1 MTIQQ
6 KMISMQVDIIFNR
19 SEETTLKEYTMLAY
33 DADLELFRDNFKR
46 FMSENIAPHYEK
58 WEKEGLMPRS
68 VWSLL
73 GENGY
78 LCVDVPEEYGGY
90 GVPTE
95 YSLML
100 VEESARAGYGALST
114 AISCHS
120 EIAAPYILHIASEA
134 QKQHWLPKMVSGE
147 VVGAIGMTEP
157 GAGSDLQGMRS
168 SAILNGDHYL
178 LNGSKTFIS
187 NGQHADLVVLA
198 AKTDPQARAKGV
210 SLLLVD
216 THLEGFKKGT
226 NLDKIGLH
234 SQDTS
239 ELFFD
244 NVKVPANQLLGNPG
258 QGFAYL
264 MQELPRERTAIA
276 ATALGAI
283 RGAIDITTKYVQERQ
298 AFGQKIGSFQNTR
311 FVLAQAKI
319 DELATAAFYNQNL
332 ALYKVSKLDVET
344 AAALK
349 SFSTDMQMK
358 IIDSLLQ
365 LFGGYGYMTEYPI
378 SRFFVDARIQRIY
391 GGTNEIMKEI
401 VARGI
406 IGR

>member
-1 MTIQQ
+1 
-6 KMISMQVDIIFNR
+6 
-19 SEETTLKEYTMLAY
+19 MLAH
-33 DADLELFRDNFKR
+33 DADLELFKDNFKR
-46 FMSENIAPHYEK
+46 FMQEHIAPDYDQ
-58 WEKEGLMPRS
+58 WEREGIMPRS
-68 VWSLL
+68 VWNKL
-73 GENGY
+73 GENGF
-78 LCVDVPEEYGGY
+78 LCVDVPEQYGGY
-90 GVPTE
+90 GVPTH

-120 EIAAPYILHIASEA
+120 EIAAPYILHIGTEQ
-134 QKQHWLPKMVSGE
+134 QKQYWLPKMVTGE

-157 GAGSDLQGMRS
+157 GAGSDLQAIRTT
-168 SAILNGDHYL
+168 AILQDDHYV

-198 AKTDPQARAKGV
+198 VKTDPQARAKGV
-210 SLLLVD
+210 SLLLLD
-216 THLEGFKKGT
+216 THLDGFKKGT

-244 NVKVPANQLLGNPG
+244 NVKVPKDQLLGQAG
-258 QGFAYL
+258 HGFNSL

-283 RGAIDITTKYVQERQ
+283 RGALDVTTQYVQERQ
-298 AFGQKIGSFQNTR
+298 AFGQKIGQFQNTR

-319 DELATAAFYNQNL
+319 DELATAAFYNQNVE
-332 ALYKVSKLDVET
+332 LYMQGKLDVET

-358 IIDSLLQ
+358 VADQLLQ

-401 VARGI
+401 VARGM

>member
-1 MTIQQ
+1 
-6 KMISMQVDIIFNR
+6 
-19 SEETTLKEYTMLAY
+19 MLAH
-33 DADLELFRDNFKR
+33 DADLELFKDNFKR
-46 FMSENIAPHYEK
+46 FMQEHIAPDYEQ
-58 WEKEGLMPRS
+58 WERAGIMPRS
-68 VWSLL
+68 VWNKL
-73 GENGY
+73 GENGF
-78 LCVDVPEEYGGY
+78 LCVDLPEQYGGY
-90 GVPTE
+90 GVPTH

-120 EIAAPYILHIASEA
+120 EIAAPYVLHIGTEQ
-134 QKQHWLPKMVSGE
+134 QKQYWLPKMVTGE

-157 GAGSDLQGMRS
+157 GAGSDLQAIRTT
-168 SAILNGDHYL
+168 AILQDNHYV

-198 AKTDPQARAKGV
+198 VKTDPQARAKGV
-210 SLLLVD
+210 SLLLLD
-216 THLEGFKKGT
+216 THLDGFKKGT

-244 NVKVPANQLLGNPG
+244 NVKVPKDQLLGQAG
-258 QGFAYL
+258 QGFNYL

-283 RGAIDITTKYVQERQ
+283 RGALDVTTQYVQERQ
-298 AFGQKIGSFQNTR
+298 AFGQKIGQFQNTR

-319 DELATAAFYNQNL
+319 DELATAAFYNQNVE
-332 ALYKVSKLDVET
+332 LYMQGKLDVET

-358 IIDSLLQ
+358 VTDQLLQ

-401 VARGI
+401 VARGM

>member
-1 MTIQQ
+1 
-6 KMISMQVDIIFNR
+6 
-19 SEETTLKEYTMLAY
+19 MLPY
-33 DADLELFRDNFKR
+33 DAELELFRDNFKR
-46 FMSENIAPHYEK
+46 YMKEHIAPYYDQ
-58 WEKEGLMPRS
+58 WEREGIMPRS
-68 VWSLL
+68 IWNSL
-73 GENGY
+73 GENGF
-78 LCVDVPEEYGGY
+78 LCVDLPEEYGGY
-90 GVPTE
+90 GVPTH

-120 EIAAPYILHIASEA
+120 EIAAPYILNIGSEA
-134 QKQHWLPKMVSGE
+134 QKQYWLPKMATGE

-157 GAGSDLQGMRS
+157 GAGSDVQAMRTT
-168 SAILNGDHYL
+168 AILNGEHYV

-198 AKTDPQARAKGV
+198 VKTDPQARAKGV

-226 NLDKIGLH
+226 NLEKIGLH

-244 NVKVPANQLLGNPG
+244 NVQIPKDQLLGQAG
-258 QGFAYL
+258 QGFNYL
-264 MQELPRERTAIA
+264 MQELPRERTSIA

-283 RGAIDITTKYVQERQ
+283 RGAIDITTAYIKERQ
-298 AFGQKIGSFQNTR
+298 AFGQPIANFQNTR
-311 FVLAQAKI
+311 FVMAQAKI
-319 DELATAAFYNQNL
+319 DELATAAFYERNVS
-332 ALYKVSKLDVET
+332 LYQQGQLDVET

-358 IIDSLLQ
+358 VADNLLQ
-365 LFGGYGYMTEYPI
+365 LFGGYGYMAEYPI

-406 IGR
+406 LGKV

>member
-1 MTIQQ
+1 
-6 KMISMQVDIIFNR
+6 
-19 SEETTLKEYTMLAY
+19 MLAH
-33 DADLELFRDNFKR
+33 DADLELFRDNFRR
-46 FMSENIAPHYEK
+46 FLAENIKPHYEK

-68 VWSLL
+68 VWNQL
-73 GENGY
+73 GENGF
-78 LCVDVPEEYGGY
+78 LCVDMPEEYGGY
-90 GVPTE
+90 GVPTN

-100 VEESARAGYGALST
+100 VEETARAGFCALST

-120 EIAAPYILHIASEA
+120 EIAAPYILHIANEE
-134 QKQHWLPKMVSGE
+134 QKQHWLPRMVTGE

-157 GAGSDLQGMRS
+157 GAGSDLQSMRT
-168 SAILNGDHYL
+168 SAILQGDHYV

-198 AKTDPQARAKGV
+198 AKTDPTARAKGV
-210 SLLLVD
+210 SLLMVD
-216 THLEGFKKGT
+216 THLEGFTKGT

-244 NVKVPANQLLGNPG
+244 NVKVPANQLLGNAG

-264 MQELPRERTAIA
+264 MQELPRERLSIGITAI
-276 ATALGAI
+276 GAI
-283 RGAIDITTKYVQERQ
+283 LGSIDVTTQYVNERQ
-298 AFGQKIGSFQNTR
+298 AFGQPIAKFQNTR

-319 DELATAAFYNQNL
+319 DALATQAFVNQCVEQ
-332 ALYKVSKLDVET
+332 YMEGKLDVPT
-344 AAALK
+344 AAAVK
-349 SFSTDMQMK
+349 AYTTDMQCK
-358 IIDSLLQ
+358 VADNLLQ

-378 SRFFVDARIQRIY
+378 SRFYVDARIQRIY

-401 VARGI
+401 VAREML
-406 IGR
+406 GR

>member
-1 MTIQQ
+1 
-6 KMISMQVDIIFNR
+6 
-19 SEETTLKEYTMLAY
+19 MLPY
-33 DADLELFRDNFKR
+33 DAELELFRDNFKR
-46 FMSENIAPHYEK
+46 YMKEHIAPHYDQ
-58 WEKEGLMPRS
+58 WEREGIMPRS
-68 VWSLL
+68 VWNSL
-73 GENGY
+73 GENGF
-78 LCVDVPEEYGGY
+78 LCVDLPEEYGGY
-90 GVPTE
+90 GVPTH

-120 EIAAPYILHIASEA
+120 EIAAPYILNIGSEA
-134 QKQHWLPKMVSGE
+134 QKQYWLPKMATGE

-157 GAGSDLQGMRS
+157 GAGSDVQAMRTT
-168 SAILNGDHYL
+168 AILDGEHYV

-187 NGQHADLVVLA
+187 NGQHAGLVVLA
-198 AKTDPQARAKGV
+198 VKTDPQARAKGV
-210 SLLLVD
+210 SLLLAD

-226 NLDKIGLH
+226 NLEKIGLH

-244 NVKVPANQLLGNPG
+244 NVQIPKDQLLGQAG
-258 QGFAYL
+258 QGFNYL
-264 MQELPRERTAIA
+264 MQELPRERTSIA

-283 RGAIDITTKYVQERQ
+283 RGAIDITTAYIKERQ
-298 AFGQKIGSFQNTR
+298 AFGQPIANFQNTR
-311 FVLAQAKI
+311 FVMAQAKI
-319 DELATAAFYNQNL
+319 DELATAAFYERNVS
-332 ALYKVSKLDVET
+332 LYQQGQLDVET

-358 IIDSLLQ
+358 VADNLLQ
-365 LFGGYGYMTEYPI
+365 LFGGYGYMAEYPI

-406 IGR
+406 LGKV

>member
-1 MTIQQ
+1 
-6 KMISMQVDIIFNR
+6 
-19 SEETTLKEYTMLAY
+19 MLAY

-46 FMSENIAPHYEK
+46 FMSEHIAPHYEK
-58 WEKEGLMPRS
+58 WEREGIMPRS
-68 VWSLL
+68 VWTLL
-73 GENGY
+73 GENGF

-90 GVPTE
+90 GVPTH

-100 VEESARAGYGALST
+100 VEESARAGYCALST
-114 AISCHS
+114 GISCHS
-120 EIAAPYILHIASEA
+120 EIAAPYIQHIRSEE
-134 QKQHWLPKMVSGE
+134 QKQYWLPKMVSGE

-157 GAGSDLQGMRS
+157 GAGSDLQAMRT
-168 SAILNGDHYL
+168 SAILQGDHYV

-187 NGQHADLVVLA
+187 NGQHADVVVLA
-198 AKTDPQARAKGV
+198 VKTDPQARAKGV

-244 NVKVPANQLLGNPG
+244 NVKVPKDQLLGNAG
-258 QGFAYL
+258 SGFAYL

-276 ATALGAI
+276 ATSLGAI
-283 RGAIDITTKYVQERQ
+283 RGSIDLATQYVKERQ
-298 AFGQKIGSFQNTR
+298 AFGQAIANFQNTR

-319 DELATAAFYNQNL
+319 DELATAAFYNQNV
-332 ALYKVSKLDVET
+332 ALYNEGKLDVET

-358 IIDSLLQ
+358 VTDNLLQ

-401 VARGI
+401 VARGL
-406 IGR
+406 IGKA

>member
-1 MTIQQ
+1 
-6 KMISMQVDIIFNR
+6 
-19 SEETTLKEYTMLAY
+19 MLAY
-33 DADLELFRDNFKR
+33 DADLELFRDNFRR
-46 FMSENIAPHYEK
+46 FLAEQVAPHYDE
-58 WEKEGLMPRS
+58 WERKGIMPRE
-68 VWSLL
+68 VWSQM
-73 GENGY
+73 GENGF

-90 GVPTE
+90 GVPTH

-100 VEESARAGYGALST
+100 VEESARAGFNSIST
-114 AISCHS
+114 GLSCHS
-120 EIAAPYILHIASEA
+120 DIAAPYILHIGSEE
-134 QKQHWLPKMVSGE
+134 QKKYWLPKMVTGE

-157 GAGSDLQGMRS
+157 GAGSDLQAMRT
-168 SAILNGDHYL
+168 SAILQDDHYV

-198 AKTDPQARAKGV
+198 VKTDPQARAKGV
-210 SLLLVD
+210 SLMLVD
-216 THLEGFKKGT
+216 SHLEGFKKGT

-244 NVKVPANQLLGNPG
+244 NVKVPKDQLLGQAG

-283 RGAIDITTKYVQERQ
+283 RGSIDLTTSYVKERQ
-298 AFGQKIGSFQNTR
+298 AFGQAIGQFQNTR

-319 DELATAAFYNQNL
+319 DELATTAFYNQNL
-332 ALYKVSKLDVET
+332 ELYMQGKLDVET

-349 SFSTDMQMK
+349 SFATDMQMK
-358 IIDSLLQ
+358 IADNLLQ

-401 VARGI
+401 VARSLL
-406 IGR
+406 GR

>member
-1 MTIQQ
+1 LRLENQEIRLKGIQ
-6 KMISMQVDIIFNR
+6 N
-19 SEETTLKEYTMLAY
+19 MLAY

-46 FMSENIAPHYEK
+46 FMNEHVAPHYEQ

-120 EIAAPYILHIASEA
+120 EIAAPYILHIANEE

-168 SAILNGDHYL
+168 SAILNGDHYV

-244 NVKVPANQLLGNPG
+244 NVKVPASQLLGNPG

-283 RGAIDITTKYVQERQ
+283 RGAIDVTTQYVKERQ
-298 AFGQKIGSFQNTR
+298 AFGQAIASFQNTR
-311 FVLAQAKI
+311 FVMAQAKI

-332 ALYKVSKLDVET
+332 ALYKEAKLDVET

-358 IIDSLLQ
+358 VIDNLLQ

-406 IGR
+406 LGR

>member
-1 MTIQQ
+1 
-6 KMISMQVDIIFNR
+6 
-19 SEETTLKEYTMLAY
+19 MLAY

-46 FMSENIAPHYEK
+46 FMSEHIAPHYEK
-58 WEKEGLMPRS
+58 WEREGIMPRS
-68 VWSLL
+68 VWTLL
-73 GENGY
+73 GENGF

-90 GVPTE
+90 GVPTH

-100 VEESARAGYGALST
+100 VEESARAGYCALST
-114 AISCHS
+114 GISCHS
-120 EIAAPYILHIASEA
+120 EIAAPYIQHIGSEE
-134 QKQHWLPKMVSGE
+134 QKQYWLPKMVSGE

-157 GAGSDLQGMRS
+157 GAGSDLQAMRT
-168 SAILNGDHYL
+168 SAILQGDHYV

-187 NGQHADLVVLA
+187 NGQHADVVVLA
-198 AKTDPQARAKGV
+198 VKTDPQARAKGV
-210 SLLLVD
+210 SLLLVY

-244 NVKVPANQLLGNPG
+244 NVKVPKDQLLGNAG
-258 QGFAYL
+258 SGFAYL

-276 ATALGAI
+276 ATSLGAI
-283 RGAIDITTKYVQERQ
+283 RGSIDLATQYVKERQ
-298 AFGQKIGSFQNTR
+298 AFGQAIANFQNTR

-319 DELATAAFYNQNL
+319 DELATAAFYNQNV
-332 ALYKVSKLDVET
+332 ALYNEGKLDVET

-358 IIDSLLQ
+358 VADNLLQ

-401 VARGI
+401 VARGL
-406 IGR
+406 IGKA

>member
-1 MTIQQ
+1 
-6 KMISMQVDIIFNR
+6 
-19 SEETTLKEYTMLAY
+19 MLAY

-46 FMSENIAPHYEK
+46 FMSEHIAPHYEK
-58 WEKEGLMPRS
+58 WEREGIMPRS
-68 VWSLL
+68 VWNLL
-73 GENGY
+73 GENGF

-90 GVPTE
+90 GVPTH

-100 VEESARAGYGALST
+100 VEESARAGYCALST
-114 AISCHS
+114 GISCHS
-120 EIAAPYILHIASEA
+120 EIAAPYIQHIGSEE
-134 QKQHWLPKMVSGE
+134 QKQYWLPKMVSGE

-157 GAGSDLQGMRS
+157 GAGSDLQAMRT
-168 SAILNGDHYL
+168 SAILQGDHYV

-187 NGQHADLVVLA
+187 NGQHADVVVLA
-198 AKTDPQARAKGV
+198 VKTDPQARAKGV

-244 NVKVPANQLLGNPG
+244 DVKVPKDQLLGNAG
-258 QGFAYL
+258 SGFAYL

-276 ATALGAI
+276 ATSLGAI
-283 RGAIDITTKYVQERQ
+283 RGSIDLATQYVKERQ
-298 AFGQKIGSFQNTR
+298 AFGQAIANFQNTR

-319 DELATAAFYNQNL
+319 DELATAAFYNQNV
-332 ALYKVSKLDVET
+332 ALYNEGKLDVET

-358 IIDSLLQ
+358 VADNLLQ

-401 VARGI
+401 VARGL
-406 IGR
+406 IGKA

>member
-1 MTIQQ
+1 
-6 KMISMQVDIIFNR
+6 
-19 SEETTLKEYTMLAY
+19 MLAY

-46 FMSENIAPHYEK
+46 FMNEHIAPDYAA
-58 WEKEGLMPRS
+58 WERDGIMPREI
-68 VWSLL
+68 WSRL
-73 GENGY
+73 GENGF
-78 LCVDVPEEYGGY
+78 LCVDVPEAYGGY
-90 GVPTE
+90 GVAVE

-100 VEESARAGYGALST
+100 IEESARAGFAALST

-120 EIAAPYILHIASEA
+120 DIAAPYILHIANEA
-134 QKQHWLPKMVSGE
+134 QKQYWLPKMVTGE

-157 GAGSDLQGMRS
+157 GAGSDLQAMRS
-168 SAILNGDHYL
+168 SAILQGDHYL

-210 SLLLVD
+210 SLLLLD
-216 THLEGFKKGT
+216 THLEGFKKGS
-226 NLDKIGLH
+226 NLNKIGLH

-244 NVKVPANQLLGNPG
+244 NIKVPKDQLLGQPG

-276 ATALGAI
+276 STAIGAI
-283 RGAIDITTKYVQERQ
+283 RGSIDVTIAYVKERQ
-298 AFGQKIGSFQNTR
+298 AFGQPISQFQNTR

-319 DELATAAFYNQNL
+319 DELAAAAFYNQNVE
-332 ALYKVSKLDVET
+332 LYMQGKLDVET

-349 SFSTDMQMK
+349 SFATDMQMK
-358 IIDSLLQ
+358 IADNLLQ

-401 VARGI
+401 VARSI
-406 IGR
+406 LGR

>member
-1 MTIQQ
+1 
-6 KMISMQVDIIFNR
+6 
-19 SEETTLKEYTMLAY
+19 MLAY

-46 FMSENIAPHYEK
+46 FMQQYVAPHYEQ
-58 WEKEGLMPRS
+58 WERDGIMPRS
-68 VWSLL
+68 LWNAL
-73 GENGY
+73 GENGF
-78 LCVDVPEEYGGY
+78 LCVDLPEQYGGY
-90 GVPTE
+90 DVPVD

-100 VEESARAGYGALST
+100 VEESARAGFSALST
-114 AISCHS
+114 GISCHS
-120 EIAAPYILHIASEA
+120 EIAAPYILNIGTEA
-134 QKQHWLPKMVSGE
+134 QKQYWLPKMAAGE

-157 GAGSDLQGMRS
+157 AAGSDLQAMRTN
-168 SAILNGDHYL
+168 AILQDDHYL

-187 NGQHADLVVLA
+187 NGQHADLVILA
-198 AKTDPQARAKGV
+198 VKTDPQARAKGV
-210 SLLLVD
+210 SLMLLD
-216 THLEGFKKGT
+216 THLDGFKKGT
-226 NLDKIGLH
+226 NLSKIGLH

-244 NVKVPANQLLGNPG
+244 NIQVPKDQLLGQAG

-283 RGAIDITTKYVQERQ
+283 RGCIDITIAYVKERQ
-298 AFGQKIGSFQNTR
+298 AFGQPISQFQNTR

-319 DELATAAFYNQNL
+319 DEQATAAFYQHNVE
-332 ALYKVSKLDVET
+332 LYKQAKLDVET

-358 IIDSLLQ
+358 VADNLLQ
-365 LFGGYGYMTEYPI
+365 LFGGYGYMSEYPI
-378 SRFFVDARIQRIY
+378 SRFFVDARIQQIY

-401 VARGI
+401 VARGLL
-406 IGR
+406 GR

>member
-1 MTIQQ
+1 
-6 KMISMQVDIIFNR
+6 
-19 SEETTLKEYTMLAY
+19 MLPY
-33 DADLELFRDNFKR
+33 DAELELFRDNFKR
-46 FMSENIAPHYEK
+46 YMKEHIAPHYDQ
-58 WEKEGLMPRS
+58 WEREGIMPRS
-68 VWSLL
+68 VWNSL
-73 GENGY
+73 GENGF
-78 LCVDVPEEYGGY
+78 LCVDLPEEYGGY
-90 GVPTE
+90 GVPTH

-120 EIAAPYILHIASEA
+120 EIAAPYILNIGSEA
-134 QKQHWLPKMVSGE
+134 QKQYWLPKMVTGE

-157 GAGSDLQGMRS
+157 GAGSDVQAMRTT
-168 SAILNGDHYL
+168 AILDGEHYV

-198 AKTDPQARAKGV
+198 VKTDPQARAKGV
-210 SLLLVD
+210 SLLLAD

-226 NLDKIGLH
+226 NLEKIGLH

-244 NVKVPANQLLGNPG
+244 NVQIPKDQLLGQAG
-258 QGFAYL
+258 QGFNYL
-264 MQELPRERTAIA
+264 MQELPRERTSIA

-283 RGAIDITTKYVQERQ
+283 RGAIDITTAYIKERQ
-298 AFGQKIGSFQNTR
+298 AFGQPIANFQNTR
-311 FVLAQAKI
+311 FVMAQAKI
-319 DELATAAFYNQNL
+319 DELATAAFYEHNVS
-332 ALYKVSKLDVET
+332 LYQQGQLDVET

-358 IIDSLLQ
+358 VADNLLQ
-365 LFGGYGYMTEYPI
+365 LFGGYGYMAEYPI

-406 IGR
+406 LGKV

>member
-1 MTIQQ
+1 
-6 KMISMQVDIIFNR
+6 
-19 SEETTLKEYTMLAY
+19 MLAY
-33 DADLELFRDNFKR
+33 DADLELFRDNFRR
-46 FMSENIAPHYEK
+46 FMKDHIEPHYAQ
-58 WEKEGLMPRS
+58 WEREGKTPRS
-68 VWSLL
+68 IWSML
-73 GENGY
+73 GENGF
-78 LCVDVPEEYGGY
+78 LCVDMPEEYGGY
-90 GVPTE
+90 GVSTH

-100 VEESARAGYGALST
+100 IEESARAGYSALST
-114 AISCHS
+114 GMSCHS
-120 EIAAPYILHIASEA
+120 EIAAPYILHIATEE
-134 QKQHWLPKMVSGE
+134 QKQQWLPKMVSGE

-157 GAGSDLQGMRS
+157 GAGSDLQAMRT
-168 SAILNGDHYL
+168 SAILQGNHYI

-198 AKTDPQARAKGV
+198 VKTDPQARAKGV
-210 SLLLVD
+210 SLMLVD
-216 THLEGFKKGT
+216 AHLDGFKKGT
-226 NLDKIGLH
+226 NLEKIGLH

-244 NVKVPANQLLGNPG
+244 NVHVPKDQLLGQAG

-283 RGAIDITTKYVQERQ
+283 RGSIDVTIQYVKERQ
-298 AFGQKIGSFQNTR
+298 AFGQAISQFQNTR

-319 DELATAAFYNQNL
+319 DELATSAFYERNVE
-332 ALYKVSKLDVET
+332 LYMQGKLDVET

-349 SFSTDMQMK
+349 SFATDMQMK
-358 IIDSLLQ
+358 VADNLLQ

-401 VARGI
+401 VARGMV
-406 IGR
+406 GR

>member
-1 MTIQQ
+1 
-6 KMISMQVDIIFNR
+6 MQH
-19 SEETTLKEYTMLAY
+19 
-33 DADLELFRDNFKR
+33 DADLELFRDNFIRR
-46 FMSENIAPHYEK
+46 FMKEHIAPHYEQ
-58 WEKEGLMPRS
+58 WERDGIMPRH
-68 VWSLL
+68 VWNLL
-73 GENGY
+73 GENGF

-90 GVPTE
+90 GVPTY

-100 VEESARAGYGALST
+100 VEESARAGYSSLST
-114 AISCHS
+114 GISCHS
-120 EIAAPYILHIASEA
+120 EIAAPYILNIGSEE
-134 QKQHWLPKMVSGE
+134 QKQYWLPKMVSGE

-157 GAGSDLQGMRS
+157 GAGSDLQSMRTN
-168 SAILNGDHYL
+168 AILQDDCYI

-210 SLLLVD
+210 SLLLLD
-216 THLEGFKKGT
+216 THLDGFKKGT

-239 ELFFD
+239 EMFFD
-244 NVKVPANQLLGNPG
+244 NIKVPQNQLLGQPG

-283 RGAIDITTKYVQERQ
+283 RGSIDVTTAYVQERQ
-298 AFGQKIGSFQNTR
+298 AFGQPIAQFQNTR

-319 DELATAAFYNQNL
+319 DELATAAFYERNVE
-332 ALYKVSKLDVET
+332 LYQQGQLDVAT

-358 IIDSLLQ
+358 VADNLLQ
-365 LFGGYGYMTEYPI
+365 LFGGYGYMSEYPI

-401 VARGI
+401 VARSLLGK
-406 IGR
+406 

>member
-1 MTIQQ
+1 
-6 KMISMQVDIIFNR
+6 
-19 SEETTLKEYTMLAY
+19 MLAY

-46 FMSENIAPHYEK
+46 FMQEHIEPEYAQ
-58 WEKEGLMPRS
+58 WEREGLMPRS

-100 VEESARAGYGALST
+100 IEESARAGYASLST

-120 EIAAPYILHIASEA
+120 EIAAPYILHIANEE
-134 QKQHWLPKMVSGE
+134 QKQYWLPKMVTGE

-157 GAGSDLQGMRS
+157 GAGSDLQAIRT
-168 SAILNGDHYL
+168 SAILQGDYYL

-198 AKTDPQARAKGV
+198 VKTDPQARAKGV

-216 THLEGFKKGT
+216 THLEGFQKGT
-226 NLDKIGLH
+226 NLEKIGLH

-244 NVKVPANQLLGNPG
+244 NVKVPANQILGEAG
-258 QGFAYL
+258 KGFAYL
-264 MQELPRERTAIA
+264 MQELPRERTSIA

-283 RGAIDITTKYVQERQ
+283 RGAIDLTTTYVKERQ
-298 AFGQKIGSFQNTR
+298 AFGQPVAQFQNTR

-332 ALYKVSKLDVET
+332 ALYKEGKLDVET

-358 IIDSLLQ
+358 VADNLLQ
-365 LFGGYGYMTEYPI
+365 LFGGYGYMSEYPI
-378 SRFFVDARIQRIY
+378 SRFFIDARIQRIY

-401 VARGI
+401 VARGLL
-406 IGR
+406 GK

>member
-1 MTIQQ
+1 
-6 KMISMQVDIIFNR
+6 
-19 SEETTLKEYTMLAY
+19 MLPY
-33 DADLELFRDNFKR
+33 DAELELFRDNFKR
-46 FMSENIAPHYEK
+46 YMKEHIAPYYDQ
-58 WEKEGLMPRS
+58 WEREGIMPRS
-68 VWSLL
+68 IWNSL
-73 GENGY
+73 GENGF
-78 LCVDVPEEYGGY
+78 LCVDLPEEYGGY
-90 GVPTE
+90 GVPTH

-120 EIAAPYILHIASEA
+120 EIAAPYILNIGSEA
-134 QKQHWLPKMVSGE
+134 QKQYWLPKMATGE

-157 GAGSDLQGMRS
+157 GAGSDVQVMRTT
-168 SAILNGDHYL
+168 AILDGEHYV

-198 AKTDPQARAKGV
+198 VKTDPQARAKGV
-210 SLLLVD
+210 SLLLAD

-226 NLDKIGLH
+226 NLEKIGLH

-244 NVKVPANQLLGNPG
+244 NVQIPKDQLLGQAG
-258 QGFAYL
+258 QGFNYL
-264 MQELPRERTAIA
+264 MQELPRERTSIA

-283 RGAIDITTKYVQERQ
+283 RGAIDITTAYIKERQ
-298 AFGQKIGSFQNTR
+298 AFGQPIANFQNTR
-311 FVLAQAKI
+311 FVMAQAKI
-319 DELATAAFYNQNL
+319 DELATAAFYERNVS
-332 ALYKVSKLDVET
+332 LYQQGQLDVET

-358 IIDSLLQ
+358 VADNLLQ
-365 LFGGYGYMTEYPI
+365 LFGGYGYMAEYPI

-406 IGR
+406 LGKV

>member
-1 MTIQQ
+1 
-6 KMISMQVDIIFNR
+6 MQH
-19 SEETTLKEYTMLAY
+19 
-33 DADLELFRDNFKR
+33 DADLELFRDNFRR
-46 FMSENIAPHYEK
+46 FMKEHIAPYYEQ
-58 WEKEGLMPRS
+58 WERDGIMPRH
-68 VWSLL
+68 VWNLL
-73 GENGY
+73 GENGF

-90 GVPTE
+90 GVPTY

-100 VEESARAGYGALST
+100 VEESARAGYSSLST
-114 AISCHS
+114 GISCHS
-120 EIAAPYILHIASEA
+120 EIAAPYILNIGSEE
-134 QKQHWLPKMVSGE
+134 QKQYWLPKMVSGE

-157 GAGSDLQGMRS
+157 GAGSDLQSMRT
-168 SAILNGDHYL
+168 SAILQDDSYI

-210 SLLLVD
+210 SLLLLD
-216 THLEGFKKGT
+216 THLDGFKKGT

-239 ELFFD
+239 EMFFD
-244 NVKVPANQLLGNPG
+244 NIKVPQNQLLGQPG

-283 RGAIDITTKYVQERQ
+283 RGSIDVTTAYVQERQ
-298 AFGQKIGSFQNTR
+298 AFGQPIAQFQNTR

-319 DELATAAFYNQNL
+319 DELATAAFYERNVE
-332 ALYKVSKLDVET
+332 LYQQGQLDVAT

-358 IIDSLLQ
+358 VADNLLQ
-365 LFGGYGYMTEYPI
+365 LFGGYGYMSEYPI

-401 VARGI
+401 VARSLLGK
-406 IGR
+406 

>member
-1 MTIQQ
+1 
-6 KMISMQVDIIFNR
+6 
-19 SEETTLKEYTMLAY
+19 MLAY

-46 FMSENIAPHYEK
+46 YMNEHIAPHYEQ
-58 WEKEGLMPRS
+58 WEREGIMPRS
-68 VWSLL
+68 VWSSL
-73 GENGY
+73 GENGF
-78 LCVDVPEEYGGY
+78 LCVDVPEQYGGY
-90 GVPTE
+90 GVPTH

-120 EIAAPYILHIASEA
+120 EIAAPYILHIATEE
-134 QKQHWLPKMVSGE
+134 QKLHWLPKMVSGE

-157 GAGSDLQGMRS
+157 GAGSDLQAMRT
-168 SAILNGDHYL
+168 SAILQDDHYV

-198 AKTDPQARAKGV
+198 VKTDPQARAKGV

-216 THLEGFKKGT
+216 THLDGFKKGT

-244 NVKVPANQLLGNPG
+244 NVQVPKDQLLGQPG

-283 RGAIDITTKYVQERQ
+283 RGAIDVTTKYVKERQ
-298 AFGQKIGSFQNTR
+298 AFGQPIANFQNTR

-332 ALYKVSKLDVET
+332 ALYQEAKLDVET

-358 IIDSLLQ
+358 VADNLLQ

-406 IGR
+406 IGKS

>member
-1 MTIQQ
+1 
-6 KMISMQVDIIFNR
+6 MQH
-19 SEETTLKEYTMLAY
+19 
-33 DADLELFRDNFKR
+33 DADLELFRDNFRR
-46 FMSENIAPHYEK
+46 FMKEHIAPHYEQ
-58 WEKEGLMPRS
+58 WERDGIMPRH
-68 VWSLL
+68 VWNLL
-73 GENGY
+73 GENGF
-78 LCVDVPEEYGGY
+78 LCVDVPEEYGGC
-90 GVPTE
+90 GVPTY

-100 VEESARAGYGALST
+100 VEESARAGYSSLST
-114 AISCHS
+114 GISCHS
-120 EIAAPYILHIASEA
+120 EIAAPYILNIGSEE
-134 QKQHWLPKMVSGE
+134 QKQYWLPKMVSGE

-157 GAGSDLQGMRS
+157 GAGSDLQSMRTN
-168 SAILNGDHYL
+168 AILQDDSYI

-210 SLLLVD
+210 SLLLLD
-216 THLEGFKKGT
+216 THLDGFKKGT

-239 ELFFD
+239 EMFFD
-244 NVKVPANQLLGNPG
+244 NIKVPQNQLLGQPG

-283 RGAIDITTKYVQERQ
+283 RGSIDVTTAYVQERQ
-298 AFGQKIGSFQNTR
+298 AFGQPIAQFQNTR

-319 DELATAAFYNQNL
+319 DELATAAFYERNVE
-332 ALYKVSKLDVET
+332 LYQQGQLDVAT

-358 IIDSLLQ
+358 VADNLLQ
-365 LFGGYGYMTEYPI
+365 LFGGYGYMSEYPI

-401 VARGI
+401 VARSLLGK
-406 IGR
+406 

>member
-1 MTIQQ
+1 
-6 KMISMQVDIIFNR
+6 
-19 SEETTLKEYTMLAY
+19 MLAY

-46 FMSENIAPHYEK
+46 FMSEHIAPHYDQ
-58 WEKEGLMPRS
+58 WEREGIMPRS
-68 VWSLL
+68 VWNQL

-90 GVPTE
+90 GVPTY

-100 VEESARAGYGALST
+100 VEESARAGFCALST

-120 EIAAPYILHIASEA
+120 EIAAPYILHIGTEE
-134 QKQHWLPKMVSGE
+134 QKQYWLPKMVTGE

-157 GAGSDLQGMRS
+157 GAGSDLQSMRT
-168 SAILNGDHYL
+168 SAILQDDHYV

-198 AKTDPQARAKGV
+198 VKTDPQARAKGV
-210 SLLLVD
+210 SLLLAD

-244 NVKVPANQLLGNPG
+244 NVKVPKNQLLGQAG

-264 MQELPRERTAIA
+264 MRELPRERTAIA
-276 ATALGAI
+276 STAIGAI
-283 RGAIDITTKYVQERQ
+283 RGAIDLTTAYVKERQ
-298 AFGQKIGSFQNTR
+298 AFGQPISQFQNTR

-319 DELATAAFYNQNL
+319 DELATAAFYERNV
-332 ALYKVSKLDVET
+332 ALYQEGKLDVET

-349 SFSTDMQMK
+349 SFSSDMQMK
-358 IIDSLLQ
+358 VADNLLQ

-401 VARGI
+401 VARGL
-406 IGR
+406 IGKA

>member
-1 MTIQQ
+1 
-6 KMISMQVDIIFNR
+6 
-19 SEETTLKEYTMLAY
+19 MLAY

-46 FMSENIAPHYEK
+46 YMNEHIAPHYEQ
-58 WEKEGLMPRS
+58 WEREGIMPRS
-68 VWSLL
+68 VWSSL
-73 GENGY
+73 GENGF
-78 LCVDVPEEYGGY
+78 LCVDVPEQYGGY
-90 GVPTE
+90 GVPTH

-120 EIAAPYILHIASEA
+120 EIAAPYILHIATEE
-134 QKQHWLPKMVSGE
+134 QKLHWLPKMVSGE

-157 GAGSDLQGMRS
+157 GAGSDLQAMRT
-168 SAILNGDHYL
+168 SAILQDDHYV

-198 AKTDPQARAKGV
+198 VKTDPQARAKGV

-216 THLEGFKKGT
+216 THLDGFKKGT

-244 NVKVPANQLLGNPG
+244 NVHVPKDQLLGQPG

-283 RGAIDITTKYVQERQ
+283 RGAIDVTTKYVKERQ
-298 AFGQKIGSFQNTR
+298 AFGQPIANFQNTR

-332 ALYKVSKLDVET
+332 ALYQEEKLDVET

-358 IIDSLLQ
+358 VADNLLQ

-406 IGR
+406 IGKS

>member
-1 MTIQQ
+1 M
-6 KMISMQVDIIFNR
+6 M
-19 SEETTLKEYTMLAY
+19 AY
-33 DADLELFRDNFKR
+33 DAELELFRDNFKR
-46 FMSENIAPHYEK
+46 FMNEHVAPYYEQ
-58 WEKEGLMPRS
+58 WEREGIMPRE

-73 GENGY
+73 GENGF
-78 LCVDVPEEYGGY
+78 LCVDLPEEYGGY
-90 GVPTE
+90 GVPTH

-100 VEESARAGYGALST
+100 VEESARAGFGALST
-114 AISCHS
+114 GISCHS
-120 EIAAPYILHIASEA
+120 EIAAPYILHIGSEE
-134 QKQHWLPKMVSGE
+134 QKKYWLPKMASGE

-157 GAGSDLQGMRS
+157 GAGSDLQAMRT
-168 SAILNGDHYL
+168 SAILQDDHYI

-198 AKTDPQARAKGV
+198 VKTDPQARAKGV
-210 SLLLVD
+210 SLMLVD
-216 THLEGFKKGT
+216 THLPGFKKGT

-244 NVKVPANQLLGNPG
+244 NVKVPKDQLLGQAG
-258 QGFAYL
+258 QGFVYL

-276 ATALGAI
+276 ATALGSI
-283 RGAIDITTKYVQERQ
+283 RGAIDVATTYVKERQ
-298 AFGQKIGSFQNTR
+298 AFGQAIAQFQNTR

-319 DELATAAFYNQNL
+319 DELATAAFYNQNV
-332 ALYKVSKLDVET
+332 ALYQEGKLDVET

-358 IIDSLLQ
+358 IADNLLQ

-401 VARGI
+401 VARSL
-406 IGR
+406 IGKS

>member
-1 MTIQQ
+1 
-6 KMISMQVDIIFNR
+6 
-19 SEETTLKEYTMLAY
+19 MLPY
-33 DADLELFRDNFKR
+33 DAELELFRDNFKR
-46 FMSENIAPHYEK
+46 YMKEHIAPHYDQ
-58 WEKEGLMPRS
+58 WEREGIMPRS
-68 VWSLL
+68 VWNSL
-73 GENGY
+73 GENGF
-78 LCVDVPEEYGGY
+78 LCVDLPEEYGGY
-90 GVPTE
+90 GVPTY

-120 EIAAPYILHIASEA
+120 EIAAPYILNIGSEA
-134 QKQHWLPKMVSGE
+134 QKQYWLPKMATGE

-157 GAGSDLQGMRS
+157 GAGSDVQAMRTT
-168 SAILNGDHYL
+168 AILNGEHYV

-198 AKTDPQARAKGV
+198 VKTDPQARAKGV
-210 SLLLVD
+210 SLLLAD

-226 NLDKIGLH
+226 NLEKIGLH

-244 NVKVPANQLLGNPG
+244 NVQIPKDQLLGQAG
-258 QGFAYL
+258 QGFNYL
-264 MQELPRERTAIA
+264 MQELPRERTSIA

-283 RGAIDITTKYVQERQ
+283 RGAIDITTAYIKERQ
-298 AFGQKIGSFQNTR
+298 AFGQPIANFQNTR
-311 FVLAQAKI
+311 FVMAQAKI
-319 DELATAAFYNQNL
+319 DELATAAFYERNVS
-332 ALYKVSKLDVET
+332 LYQQGQLDVET

-358 IIDSLLQ
+358 VADNLLQ
-365 LFGGYGYMTEYPI
+365 LFGGYGYMAEYPI

-401 VARGI
+401 VVRGI
-406 IGR
+406 LGKV